1 MKNTM
6 KQVNITI
13 NVTDNKFDTLLAFL
27 TKHFGEFTVSEVED
41 FEVPEWQKKIVLD
54 RIKSAKEEDFYPLSE
69 LDGRIKI

>member
-1 MKNTM
+1 M

-13 NVTDNKFDTLLAFL
+13 NVSDNKFESLIAFL
-27 TKHFGEFTVSEVED
+27 TKYFGEITISEVED

-69 LDGRIKI
+69 LDERIKI